1 MRRQRTIYFNDARH
15 FYLFVF
21 EPPMRMEDMW
31 RPVDEVAGT
40 GVDTLVYG
48 VARADGLF
56 YPSRAGKSFRSDMD
70 EIDNAIY
77 WKVRQNI
84 LSLEERGVD
93 ILQALADRAHTRGME
108 FFASFRMGTYE
119 GVGSPAGRPGGGRQG
134 SGRRGREGEPAPRL
148 RGDGDA
154 VRPGGP
160 RTRFRGESGRDASGA
175 VG

>member
-56 YPSRAGKSFRSDMD
+56 YPSRAGKSFRSDVD
-70 EIDNAIY
+70 EIDSAIY
-77 WKVRQNI
+77 WKVRHNI
-84 LSLEERGVD
+84 LSLEEQRRGHP
-93 ILQALADRAHTRGME
+93 AG
-108 FFASFRMGTYE
+108 
-119 GVGSPAGRPGGGRQG
+119 AGRPRSRAGHGVLRQLQDGHLRGRGQPRG
-134 SGRRGREGEPAPRL
+134 RPRRGR
-148 RGDGDA
+148 
-154 VRPGGP
+154 
-160 RTRFRGESGRDASGA
+160 
-175 VG
+175 

>member
-1 MRRQRTIYFNDARH
+1 MRQRRTIYFNDARH

-56 YPSRAGKSFRSDMD
+56 YPSKAGKSFRSDLD
-70 EIDNAIY
+70 EIDSAIY

-93 ILQALADRAHTRGME
+93 ILQALADRAHARGME
-108 FFASFRMGTYE
+108 FFASFRNGHIR
-119 GVGSPAGRPGGGRQG
+119 GRGQPGGRSGGGRQG
-134 SGRRGREGEPAPRL
+134 SGRGGREGEPASRL

-154 VRPGGP
+154 V
-160 RTRFRGESGRDASGA
+160 
-175 VG
+175 

>member
-1 MRRQRTIYFNDARH
+1 MRRKRTIYFNDARH

-56 YPSRAGKSFRSDMD
+56 YPSKAGKSFRSDVD

-77 WKVRQNI
+77 WKVRHNI
-84 LSLEERGVD
+84 LSLQERGVD
-93 ILQALADRAHTRGME
+93 ILQALADRLSDIGPERSPVRAYRPQPPEREPEPHPEPQARPIDRILPRPT
-108 FFASFRMGTYE
+108 FRHPMWGKE
-119 GVGSPAGRPGGGRQG
+119 R
-134 SGRRGREGEPAPRL
+134 
-148 RGDGDA
+148 
-154 VRPGGP
+154 
-160 RTRFRGESGRDASGA
+160 
-175 VG
+175 

>member
-1 MRRQRTIYFNDARH
+1 MRQRRTIYFNDARH

-56 YPSRAGKSFRSDMD
+56 YPSKAGKSFRSDLD
-70 EIDNAIY
+70 EIDSAIY

-93 ILQALADRAHTRGME
+93 ILQALADRAHAPGHGVLRELQNGHIRG
-108 FFASFRMGTYE
+108 RGQP
-119 GVGSPAGRPGGGRQG
+119 GGRSGGGRQG
-134 SGRRGREGEPAPRL
+134 SGRGGREGEPASRL

-154 VRPGGP
+154 V
-160 RTRFRGESGRDASGA
+160 
-175 VG
+175 